1 MDIETFR
8 DYCLAKKAVTEGFPF
23 GPDNLVIKVM
33 DKIFTIASLDEIPLR
48 VNLKCDPERAI
59 QLRED
64 YEGVIIPGYHMNK
77 VHWNTLILD
86 GRLDYRLILELIDHS
101 YDLVVKS
108 LPKKLQQEL
117 QNLE

>member
-8 DYCLAKKAVTEGFPF
+8 DYCLSKKAVTEGLPF
-23 GPDNLVIKVM
+23 GPDALVIKVM
-33 DKIFTIASLDEIPLR
+33 DKIFTIASLDQVPLR
-48 VNLKCDPERAI
+48 VNLKCDPARAI

-64 YEGVIIPGYHMNK
+64 HEGAIIPGYHMNK

-86 GRLDYRLILELIDHS
+86 GNLDYTLVFELIDHS

-108 LPKKLQQEL
+108 LSKKLQQEFE
-117 QNLE
+117 NLE